1 VLIEGFVGEVE
12 ATETIACFQYAPIYR
27 EIFTPGLTSL
37 SPLDVARASSP
48 SRFGLS
54 IEGEI
59 GAARQTLLTSAL
71 VSGNFPHKM
80 LREENADSGDLIQGT
95 LEMLVLKALARG
107 PLHGYAVA
115 EWIHQTSQQLLKVE
129 EGALYPA
136 LHRLELRGL
145 LEAQWGASENN
156 RRAKFY
162 QLTADG
168 KKKLNAES
176 QRWARLSAAV
186 AFVMQAS

>member
-1 VLIEGFVGEVE
+1 MI
-12 ATETIACFQYAPIYR
+12 
-27 EIFTPGLTSL
+27 
-37 SPLDVARASSP
+37 
-48 SRFGLS
+48 
-54 IEGEI
+54 
-59 GAARQTLLTSAL
+59 
-71 VSGNFPHKM
+71 
-80 LREENADSGDLIQGT
+80 REENVESGDLLQGT

-107 PLHGYAVA
+107 PLHGYGVA

-162 QLTADG
+162 QLTAEG
-168 KKKLNAES
+168 KKRLGTET
-176 QRWARLSAAV
+176 QRWSRLSAAV

>member
-1 VLIEGFVGEVE
+1 MI
-12 ATETIACFQYAPIYR
+12 
-27 EIFTPGLTSL
+27 
-37 SPLDVARASSP
+37 
-48 SRFGLS
+48 
-54 IEGEI
+54 
-59 GAARQTLLTSAL
+59 
-71 VSGNFPHKM
+71 
-80 LREENADSGDLIQGT
+80 REENNDSGALLQGT
-95 LEMLVLKALARG
+95 LEMLVLKSLLRG

-145 LEAQWGASENN
+145 LKAEWGASENN

-162 QLTADG
+162 QLTAEG
-168 KKKLNAES
+168 RKRLSAES